1 MATPV
6 LGVQCVAANK
16 FLHFYGGAILMEG
29 AAAMHQKNSLGSS
42 PLADE
47 GPARVVKCRPCV
59 VVCDFIIDRLLLS
72 MTTMLLILIIHHTM
86 WWWWWWCGGRGI
98 V

>member
-29 AAAMHQKNSLGSS
+29 AAAMHQKILSAH
-42 PLADE
+42 PLLPMRGQLE
-47 GPARVVKCRPCV
+47 
-59 VVCDFIIDRLLLS
+59 LLS
-72 MTTMLLILIIHHTM
+72 VGHVLWFVISSSIG
-86 WWWWWWCGGRGI
+86 CSFR
-98 V
+98 